1 MSLSA
6 LTLIKGETA
15 PLRFQLTEAG
25 APKDITGMSFTLGVK
40 LHPEDAAYAI
50 GPLEGSIE
58 DAASGIVSVPNPAAS
73 AASAVSGVYELV
85 MFDGVGGRATITP
98 PLGIQIRVAENIV
111 D

>member
-1 MSLSA
+1 MIT
-6 LTLIKGETA
+6 LTRGDTA

-25 APKDITGMSFTLGVK
+25 APKDIAGMSFTLGVK
-40 LHPEDAAYAI
+40 AHPEDTSYAI

-73 AASAVSGVYELV
+73 AAAPVAGVYELV
-85 MFDGVGGRATITP
+85 MFDGTGGRMTLTP
-98 PLGIQIRVAENIV
+98 ALGVEIRVLENIV